1 MLCSLKSMNRRWTSF
16 KLSNLTQGI
25 VSSRLQGTSLQS
37 ASSCQARAV
46 SIPGPFVSI
55 TTKSWTLFKTN
66 WQVSV
71 LVNTELFIWNIHRRT
86 AKFVLPRKPFLS
98 QRWVPYNFFLLSCNN
113 SLSYLG
119 FRFTPLFND
128 IRKRTRALAYIEN
141 LIDSHCE
148 IGFE

>member
-1 MLCSLKSMNRRWTSF
+1 MNRRWTSF

-86 AKFVLPRKPFLS
+86 SKFVLPRKPFLS
-98 QRWVPYNFFLLSCNN
+98 QRWVPYNFFCYHVTILQVILVFVLHLCLMISGNARGH
-113 SLSYLG
+113 LHTLK
-119 FRFTPLFND
+119 
-128 IRKRTRALAYIEN
+128 I
-141 LIDSHCE
+141 
-148 IGFE
+148 

>member
-1 MLCSLKSMNRRWTSF
+1 MLCSLKRMNRRWTSF

-98 QRWVPYNFFLLSCNN
+98 QRWVPYNFYCYHVTILQVILVFVLHLCLMISGNARGH
-113 SLSYLG
+113 LHTLK
-119 FRFTPLFND
+119 
-128 IRKRTRALAYIEN
+128 I
-141 LIDSHCE
+141 
-148 IGFE
+148 

>member
-1 MLCSLKSMNRRWTSF
+1 MLCSLKRMNRRWTSF

-98 QRWVPYNFFLLSCNN
+98 QRWVPYNFFFCYHVTILQVILVFVLHLCLMISGNARGH
-113 SLSYLG
+113 LHTLK
-119 FRFTPLFND
+119 
-128 IRKRTRALAYIEN
+128 I
-141 LIDSHCE
+141 
-148 IGFE
+148 

>member
-1 MLCSLKSMNRRWTSF
+1 MLCSLKRMNRRWTSF

-98 QRWVPYNFFLLSCNN
+98 QRWVPYNFFCYHVTILQVILVFVLHLCLMISGNARGH
-113 SLSYLG
+113 LHTLK
-119 FRFTPLFND
+119 
-128 IRKRTRALAYIEN
+128 I
-141 LIDSHCE
+141 
-148 IGFE
+148 